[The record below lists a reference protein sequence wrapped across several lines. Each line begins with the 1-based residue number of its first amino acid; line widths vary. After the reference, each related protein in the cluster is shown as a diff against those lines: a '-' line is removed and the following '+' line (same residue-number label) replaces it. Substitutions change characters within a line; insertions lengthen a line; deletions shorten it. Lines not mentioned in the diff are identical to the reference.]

1 MAQKTITYTEQQPD
15 TEENE
20 TEEQQEEGEEKTIQQ
35 IIKEQSEAIQRSL
48 DEAEDVVSRVNGAVL
63 ATFKSE
69 KTVKDFIE
77 KRDEVFPSLFIEDT
91 KDFIN
96 ENFKAPIGGRV
107 QEEKVK
113 EEEQFGNEGSLTVVS
128 VIETKRHSTALDDI
142 VTTVLK
148 ERQFISK
155 HIETL

>member
-35 IIKEQSEAIQRSL
+35 IIKEQSEAIQKSL
-48 DEAEDVVSRVNGAVL
+48 DEAEDVISRVNGAVL

-77 KRDEVFPSLFIEDT
+77 KRDKVFPSLFIEDT

-96 ENFKAPIGGRV
+96 ENFKAPSGGRV

-113 EEEQFGNEGSLTVVS
+113 EEEQFGNESSLTVVS